1 MPTGF
6 LAALACLAICAC
18 ASGPDQPREQVAST
32 CKTNDPPT
40 GTSIVKRGQCIETTQ
55 EQRDQ
60 QRRQLEDMQRDQE
73 MRWRRGL
80 GH

>member
-1 MPTGF
+1 MSARF
-6 LAALACLAICAC
+6 LTALACMALCAC
-18 ASGPDQPREQVAST
+18 ASSPDPAREQVASA
-32 CKTNDPPT
+32 CKTSDPPT
-40 GTSIVKRGQCIETTQ
+40 GTIIVKRGQCVETTE

-60 QRRQLEDMQRDQE
+60 QRRLLEDMQRDQE